1 MEWIDQHIFL
11 IHWTHP
17 LFSKPPSLYVIVGD
31 IMFVLIIYVEDLM
44 ITRNFIQKI
53 ERFQQ

>member
-1 MEWIDQHIFL
+1 MEWTYQHISP

-17 LFSKPPSLYVIVGD
+17 LFSKPPNLYVIVGD
-31 IMFVLIIYVEDLM
+31 LMFLLIIYVEDLM

-53 ERFQQ
+53 EWFQQ